1 LCVQKLCIRTSNF
14 CVLLF
19 SAVNHDRS
27 LVDLLLCILL
37 VADLHFNVEMYKRR
51 NRETKEREK
60 EERER

>member
-1 LCVQKLCIRTSNF
+1 
-14 CVLLF
+14 VLLF